1 MFGKSIMESKICKF
15 GLIGLVILLVSCA
28 SRPGKS
34 QPVSA
39 PINTSIS
46 SDDQFTSI
54 DKDSSGYIT
63 VDEFDQIDNTNYIA
77 PIIVFSILMITIVCI
92 SFGAAKLAKR
102 NVSNKS

>member
-1 MFGKSIMESKICKF
+1 MLLKAAKYICA
-15 GLIGLVILLVSCA
+15 VSCLLMLTSCVN
-28 SRPGKS
+28 SREIQTKTIPS
-34 QPVSA
+34 NTPVS
-39 PINTSIS
+39 T
-46 SDDQFTSI
+46 DDQFTSI

-63 VDEFDQIDNTNYIA
+63 VDEFEQIDNTNYIA